1 MNRETR
7 EIIKASLKATVND
20 RPYILLIGLLIATC
34 AVYCLVTILNIH
46 PSDVV
51 VYTRYTS
58 FGEVHF
64 YKDHWQYLLNFIVF
78 GLIVAVA
85 HTSLMVKLH
94 NMGRRQTGLL
104 VGWCGFTIL
113 LITFAYTMAII
124 GLGHAA

>member
-1 MNRETR
+1 MNR
-7 EIIKASLKATVND
+7 EIIKISLKATLND
-20 RPYILLIGLLIATC
+20 RPYVSLIGLIIGTS
-34 AVYCLVTILNIH
+34 VIYCLVALLNIH

-64 YKDHWQYLLNFIVF
+64 YKDHWQYLLNFIAF

-85 HTSLMVKLH
+85 HTSMMVKLH
-94 NMGRRQTGLL
+94 NMGRRQTGLM
-104 VGWCGFTIL
+104 VGWFGFAVL
-113 LITFAYTMAII
+113 LVSFAYTLAII